1 MDNNIETT
9 YNDCVDLIR
18 KTVWDFLAKYNKHP
32 NEFEDWM
39 SVANECFMDAY
50 ESHDESQ
57 SGFTTWLRT
66 KVWYGLV
73 MANGKELKH
82 VRNKGRVVRPIDSP
96 SNHQDSLSLIDLL
109 DGLNED
115 ARNLILLMRG
125 VPEDLDRLF
134 RRAKRKPAR
143 KLTFKYLM
151 EQGWTRGKILNAFN
165 SLKGLLTN

>member
-1 MDNNIETT
+1 
-9 YNDCVDLIR
+9 
-18 KTVWDFLAKYNKHP
+18 
-32 NEFEDWM
+32 
-39 SVANECFMDAY
+39 
-50 ESHDESQ
+50 
-57 SGFTTWLRT
+57 
-66 KVWYGLV
+66 
-73 MANGKELKH
+73 
-82 VRNKGRVVRPIDSP
+82 
-96 SNHQDSLSLIDLL
+96 LL